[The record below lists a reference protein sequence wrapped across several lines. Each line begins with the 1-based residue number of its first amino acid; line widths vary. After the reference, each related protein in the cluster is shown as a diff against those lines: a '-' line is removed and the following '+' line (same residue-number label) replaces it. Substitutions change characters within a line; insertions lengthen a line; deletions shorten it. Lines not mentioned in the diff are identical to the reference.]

1 MFFISFLGTPPKTNV
16 VQKKQL
22 TLEHVNLRCLSSFL
36 KVRVCFHVRQIRPPK
51 RSPRAKKSCAASFGC
66 RFYVSV
72 LATSKVPYFDIFL
85 AREESRRFLCWL
97 FFLIFLF
104 CGSPGMTTNA
114 GSMLKKSLIDF
125 QFHVS
130 FRKSKV
136 FAKVTCVVYI

>member
-1 MFFISFLGTPPKTNV
+1 MVLPSFLSGRESPDFTSVHQNPE
-16 VQKKQL
+16 
-22 TLEHVNLRCLSSFL
+22 TL
-36 KVRVCFHVRQIRPPK
+36 QQTQ
-51 RSPRAKKSCAASFGC
+51 KKSCAASFCC

-97 FFLIFLF
+97 HFLIFLF
-104 CGSPGMTTNA
+104 WGSPGMTTSA

-130 FRKSKV
+130 FRKSI
-136 FAKVTCVVYI
+136 YICIIKASANDMDGAGDSDD